1 MIIQFILNLT
11 KDVIGYAQLCD
22 YNKSTLHV
30 FIIFIV
36 RGVSNDDVHGL
47 NPSTSNYN
55 VIYIYIYS
63 FYAKKISNVMLM
75 HLSFKFLFI
84 YLL

>member
-55 VIYIYIYS
+55 VIYIYIFILCKKNFQY
-63 FYAKKISNVMLM
+63 YAYAFV
-75 HLSFKFLFI
+75 F
-84 YLL
+84 